1 MRLMVLLT
9 SLLFT
14 ACGDK
19 EEDTSVE
26 EIEETQEETEAED
39 TSSEESEE
47 ESTEEE

>member
-14 ACGDK
+14 ACGEK

-26 EIEETQEETEAED
+26 ETEETQEATEAED